1 MTGSILGFS
10 LPNFWQGMMLIMIF
24 SVWLGWLPSTGRGE
38 LGTIFGIRTSL
49 ATWSG
54 LSHLILPALGTR
66 FTDFQTVE
74 LDRNDRGWT
83 TRGLP
88 EGRAGGLGT
97 YEAPHI
103 RERDHFADP
112 ALTVAMRF
120 EPADEEP
127 TLETIAAALDE
138 PARPLFLGR
147 KACPPTRPLNGGFV
161 DAMDLAEALARSLEA
176 GTRPLAILPDGPDID
191 PRWERLVVSDRRD
204 WISGVHAG
212 SRIFRRG
219 RLGAGS

>member
-1 MTGSILGFS
+1 MTAFGAEMVDARGVVRDWPGASLLTGLIANALGYDR
-10 LPNFWQGMMLIMIF
+10 
-24 SVWLGWLPSTGRGE
+24 TE
-38 LGTIFGIRTSL
+38 LQAHQRLQARLVFGVRIDRR
-49 ATWSG
+49 
-54 LSHLILPALGTR
+54 GTR

-147 KACPPTRPLNGGFV
+147 KVCPPTRPLNGGFV
-161 DAMDLAEALARSLEA
+161 DAMDLAEALALSLEA

>member
-1 MTGSILGFS
+1 MTAFGAEMVDARGVVRDWPGAS
-10 LPNFWQGMMLIMIF
+10 LLTGLI
-24 SVWLGWLPSTGRGE
+24 
-38 LGTIFGIRTSL
+38 
-49 ATWSG
+49 AN
-54 LSHLILPALGTR
+54 ALGYDRIELQAHQRLQARLVFGVRIDRRGTW

-112 ALTVAMRF
+112 ALTVAMRL